1 LAEFAPRD
9 ARVAMLSTSIAVG
22 NKRGTIS
29 KTLIDRRKA
38 SVLEIVLDR
47 QGSAILFWLRI
58 RLTASFTP
66 EKI

>member
-1 LAEFAPRD
+1 
-9 ARVAMLSTSIAVG
+9 MLSTSIAVG